1 MKTPILIIAAMPA
14 ALLGSAFGEE
24 PSPSPPIDACNY
36 SSWNP
41 EAYCFYGEKAKI
53 VDKLSNLSTAKL
65 SERRV
70 YLQITQGESSGDV
83 KLYERQKNGTFT
95 VTEWTTP
102 DTSHLLTEF
111 DKVIIAN
118 KGVNCVGEQIKSLLG
133 KELKQGKVSEG
144 VAPPESFKAA
154 FAHSV
159 NAAKGAFIR
168 RFAKDLT
175 TLGVDFIGHSCGTA
189 SCNRAYSMSAFLVLL
204 LFIILFCA

>member
-1 MKTPILIIAAMPA
+1 MKTPILIIAAMSA

-41 EAYCFYGEKAKI
+41 DAYCFYGEKAKI

-168 RFAKDLT
+168 
-175 TLGVDFIGHSCGTA
+175 
-189 SCNRAYSMSAFLVLL
+189 SMVLL
-204 LFIILFCA
+204 AC